1 MATYT
6 FQGTQVYKEG
16 DFKISGAQVG
26 NTYLNK
32 QSGNVYSCTELHTD
46 WQSPGW
52 SKWVYTRT
60 DIIAKPNQGVA
71 GLGAPTRNPENW
83 VMTAKWVLYDWQRNT
98 KNGKRMTGQRI
109 TWRIETDQK
118 NTKGQNI
125 VYSVVE
131 NKSISTV
138 QSVLNLNNFKPSGAS
153 AALSRLSFYPNQP
166 RKITN
171 LSCTV
176 ETKND
181 KGYGP
186 AVKGATKFYKPRAP
200 ILSDFSFDPQSGNLT
215 LTVTTDAG
223 TDLYERYDTYIE
235 ATVQNTYRGDTKA
248 KPLSGYPLSTR
259 STTYPVTYN
268 VADLMALGYDDYILV
283 TVRATARGLA
293 GNSATASKQYYISYP
308 AQTSILDTKISS
320 EEMSGKCTVFIDTNQ
335 HTDKQKQ
342 HPVDHVKLEYLANVE
357 YSDPALIPGDVDWK
371 ATNIVDD
378 AQCTALSVAVTEL
391 IPDQG
396 KYTWLRVKSWHMDED
411 RLFRYSECV
420 SVMHQEAST
429 AQDDTIAIISAEAG
443 KDGKSIVV
451 VLGWEP
457 QGHTDDATGTE
468 LSWSDEL
475 DTWESTKTPE
485 SYQFTWFKN
494 QSVTKGSVTY
504 QKSARLTI
512 KGLSEGEM
520 YYIKARRYLES
531 DVITYSDYSDH
542 ASCMTGEIPES
553 IVATADKFIAAG
565 SALPVYWTFS
575 GNGMQTEWQIRS
587 VTNAVN
593 AYARSGVTALS
604 SAWLSLTNGGSALTP
619 STDKIYIL
627 MQDSNGYAAGTQFEW
642 DETENEYAVCDKA
655 VILVS
660 GEGSTGFAQIPAERL
675 AAHAEDG
682 SLMIRVEAAAGSE
695 FINSEWQP
703 VNIVEAPELTI
714 DVDST
719 LTAQPLSFDAA
730 VSTLCDLIVIVS
742 SNGASGQLPTGI
754 VRQTVGDTIHSDVY
768 QPGWV
773 EDNDEFT
780 ATVTIPTGMDFWNG
794 GTYTLT
800 VIAVDRSTG
809 LRSETIENTISI
821 AWAQEAVDPFGYVTL
836 TPIDTTD
843 DTGQHRKAVQI
854 ALTPPQNAAG
864 TDVYD
869 IYRLS
874 GDGAQLIG
882 DGFPL
887 TYTTVDEYAPF
898 GDDLTLYYR
907 IAIRTQDGDVAYS
920 DFEYNA
926 NGGYLRF
933 DWDGNI
939 LELPY
944 DITIQDG
951 YKKNVD
957 IRQHMDGSSD
967 GYWNKNI
974 ERTGSLSTDVIRLE
988 QATEIDLAK
997 QLARYPGVVFVRTP
1011 DGSAY
1016 EADVQVSDMSV
1027 QSRNITSI
1035 AIDATE
1041 VGLTQEFMLPIPEEE
1056 EE

>member
-6 FQGTQVYKEG
+6 FRGTLVTGTGEAN
-16 DFKISGAQVG
+16 FKVPGAKRT
-26 NTYLNK
+26 NTYLNT
-32 QSGNVYSCTELHTD
+32 QTGHVYTCTEVHTD
-46 WQSPGW
+46 WESPGW
-52 SKWVYTRT
+52 SKWRYTRT

-71 GLGAPTRNPENW
+71 GLGAPTRNSDNW
-83 VMTAKWVLYDWQRNT
+83 VMTAKWVLYDWQRNE
-98 KNGKRMTGQRI
+98 KNGKRMTGQRV
-109 TWRIETDQK
+109 TWRVETDQK
-118 NTKGQNI
+118 NTRGQNI
-125 VYSVVE
+125 VYAVPE
-131 NKSISTV
+131 NVSTSTV

-153 AALSRLSFYPNQP
+153 VALSRQSFYPNQP
-166 RKITN
+166 RKITS

-176 ETKND
+176 ETKNE
-181 KGYGP
+181 KGYGT

-200 ILSDFSFDPQSGNLT
+200 KLSAFSFEAQTGKLT
-215 LTVTTDAG
+215 ITVTTDPG
-223 TDLYERYDTYIE
+223 NDMYERYDTRIE
-235 ATVQNTYRGDTKA
+235 VTELNTHRGDTRA
-248 KPLSGYPLSTR
+248 VPLTGYPM
-259 STTYPVTYN
+259 STTATEYTVEYN
-268 VADLMALGYDDYILV
+268 AADLMALGYDEYILIQV
-283 TVRATARGLA
+283 KAKARGLA
-293 GNSATASKQYYISYP
+293 GDSVVVSAQYYISYP
-308 AQTSILDTKISS
+308 AQTSILDTNISS

-342 HPVDHVKLEYLANVE
+342 HPVDHVKLEYLANVV

-420 SVMHQEAST
+420 SVMHKEAST
-429 AQDDTIAIISAEAG
+429 AEDEDIEIISAEAG
-443 KDGKSIVV
+443 KDGKSVV
-451 VLGWEP
+451 VLIGWEP
-457 QGHTDDATGTE
+457 QGHTDDASGTE
-468 LSWSDEL
+468 ISWSDEL

-485 SYQFTWFKN
+485 SYMFTWFKN
-494 QSVTKGSVTY
+494 ESATGKTGTVY
-504 QKSARLTI
+504 QKSARITI
-512 KGLSEGEM
+512 KGLSEGEL
-520 YYIKARRYLES
+520 YYIKARRYLEG
-531 DVITYSDYSDH
+531 DVITYSDYSDY

-553 IVATADKFIAAG
+553 IVATADKFIASG
-565 SALPVYWTFS
+565 SSLPVYWTFS
-575 GNGMQTEWQIRS
+575 GNGIQTRWKIVS
-587 VTNAVN
+587 CPL
-593 AYARSGVTALS
+593 GGCTAAEEL
-604 SAWLSLTNGGSALTP
+604 LHEHEHVEL
-619 STDKIYIL
+619 I
-627 MQDSNGYAAGTQFEW
+627 
-642 DETENEYAVCDKA
+642 
-655 VILVS
+655 S

-675 AAHAEDG
+675 EAHAEDG
-682 SLMIRVEAAAGSE
+682 SLTIRVEASAGSE
-695 FINSEWQP
+695 FIHSEWQP
-703 VNIVEAPELTI
+703 VNIAEAPELTI

-719 LTAQPLSFDAA
+719 LTAQPLSFDATA
-730 VSTLCDLIVIVS
+730 TTLCDLIVIVS

-754 VRQTVGDTIHSDVY
+754 LRQTVGDTVHSDVY
-768 QPGWV
+768 QPAWT

-780 ATVTIPTGMDFWNG
+780 ATVEIPVGMDFWNG

-800 VIAVDRSTG
+800 VTAVDRDTG
-809 LRSETIENTISI
+809 LKSETIENTISI
-821 AWAQEAVDPFGYVTL
+821 AWAREAVDPFDYVTL
-836 TPIDTTD
+836 TPIDETD

-854 ALTPPQNAAG
+854 ELTPPQEADV

-887 TYTTVDEYAPF
+887 TYTAVDEYAPF

-926 NGGYLRF
+926 DGGYLRF

-944 DITIQDG
+944 DITITDG
-951 YKKNVD
+951 YKKSVD

-988 QATEIDLAK
+988 QAAEIDLAK